1 MPLKL
6 GSQRRELS
14 KMNTYLVGGAIR
26 DRLLGLP
33 VRERDWVVVDATP
46 DAMRTLGFR
55 PVGRDFPVFLH
66 PDTGEEYALARTERK
81 TAPGHTGFVFHTE
94 PGVTLEQDLQRRD
107 LTINAIAESAEGLL
121 IDPCGGLR
129 DLQDRVLRH
138 VSDAFVED
146 PLRVLRVA
154 RFAAWLHPFGFQV
167 APETLALMTTIAASG
182 ELEQLSAER
191 IWRET
196 QRALAS
202 PSPRTYIEV
211 LHACGALSVLL
222 PEVAALFGVPQ
233 RADYHPEIDTGIH
246 VLMALDR
253 AAEMGA
259 DPAVS
264 FAVLMH
270 DLGKAMTPADVL
282 PRHIGHEATGVP
294 LVHGVCDRLRVPNP
308 YRRLAVAVTRFHL
321 QCHKIRELRPIT
333 ILKMLQEL
341 DIYRRIETLEPFLMA
356 CEADARGRGGGLHMQ
371 PYESAAWLRGLV
383 PRVLAV
389 RATPHVAAGLTG
401 TALADALNRDRQAA
415 IAAYRWETAH
425 AG

>member
-1 MPLKL
+1 
-6 GSQRRELS
+6 
-14 KMNTYLVGGAIR
+14 MNTYLVGGAIR

-33 VRERDWVVVDATP
+33 VRERDWVVVGATP
-46 DAMRTLGFR
+46 EAMRARGFR

-81 TAPGHTGFVFHTE
+81 TAPGHTGFVFHAE

-107 LTINAIAESAEGLL
+107 LTINAIAESTEGLL

-129 DLQDRVLRH
+129 DLENRVLRH

-154 RFAAWLHPFGFQV
+154 RFAAWLHPFGFRI
-167 APETLALMTTIAASG
+167 APETLTLMTTIAASG
-182 ELEQLSAER
+182 ELEHLSAER

-196 QRALAS
+196 ERALGS

-211 LHACGALSVLL
+211 LRACGALRVLL
-222 PEVAALFGVPQ
+222 PEVNALFGVPQ
-233 RADYHPEIDTGIH
+233 RADYHPEIDTGLH

-253 AAEMGA
+253 AAEMRA
-259 DPAVS
+259 DSTVS

-270 DLGKAMTPADVL
+270 DLGKAITPADVL
-282 PRHIGHEATGVP
+282 PRHIGHEASGVP
-294 LVHGVCDRLRVPNP
+294 LVNEVCDRLRAPNP
-308 YRRLAVAVTRFHL
+308 YRRLAVAVTRYHL
-321 QCHKIRELRPIT
+321 QCHRIRELRPIT
-333 ILKMLQEL
+333 VLKMLQAL
-341 DIYRRIETLEPFLMA
+341 DIYRRLETLEPFLMA
-356 CEADARGRGGGLHMQ
+356 CEADARGRGGGLEMQ

-389 RATPHVAAGLTG
+389 RAAPHVAAGL
-401 TALADALNRDRQAA
+401 A
-415 IAAYRWETAH
+415 
-425 AG
+425 

>member
-1 MPLKL
+1 
-6 GSQRRELS
+6 
-14 KMNTYLVGGAIR
+14 MNTYLVGGAIR

-33 VRERDWVVVDATP
+33 VRERDWVVVGATP
-46 DAMRTLGFR
+46 EAMRARGFR

-81 TAPGHTGFVFHTE
+81 TAPGHTGFVFHAE

-107 LTINAIAESAEGLL
+107 LTINAIAESTEGLL

-129 DLQDRVLRH
+129 DLENRVLRH

-154 RFAAWLHPFGFQV
+154 RFAAWLHPFGFRI
-167 APETLALMTTIAASG
+167 APETLTLMTTIAASG
-182 ELEQLSAER
+182 ELEHLSAER

-196 QRALAS
+196 ERALGS

-211 LHACGALSVLL
+211 LRACGALRVLL
-222 PEVAALFGVPQ
+222 PEVNALFGVPQ
-233 RADYHPEIDTGIH
+233 RADYHPEIDTGLH

-253 AAEMGA
+253 AAEMRA
-259 DPAVS
+259 DSTVS

-270 DLGKAMTPADVL
+270 DLGKAITPADVL
-282 PRHIGHEATGVP
+282 PRHIGHEASGVP
-294 LVHGVCDRLRVPNP
+294 LVNEVCDRLRAPNP
-308 YRRLAVAVTRFHL
+308 YRRLAVAVTRYHL
-321 QCHKIRELRPIT
+321 QCHRIRELRPIT
-333 ILKMLQEL
+333 VLKMLQAL
-341 DIYRRIETLEPFLMA
+341 DIYRRLETLEPFLMA
-356 CEADARGRGGGLHMQ
+356 CEADARGRGGGLEMQ

-389 RATPHVAAGLTG
+389 RAAPHVAAGLAG
-401 TALADALNRDRQAA
+401 AALADAINRDREAV
-415 IAAYRWETAH
+415 IAAYRWEAAH

>member
-1 MPLKL
+1 
-6 GSQRRELS
+6 
-14 KMNTYLVGGAIR
+14 MNTYLVGGAIR

-33 VRERDWVVVDATP
+33 VRERDWVVVGATP
-46 DAMRTLGFR
+46 EAMRARGFR

-81 TAPGHTGFVFHTE
+81 TAPGHTGFMFHAE

-107 LTINAIAESAEGLL
+107 LTINAIAESTEGLL

-129 DLQDRVLRH
+129 DLENRVLRH

-154 RFAAWLHPFGFQV
+154 RFAASLHPLGFRV
-167 APETLALMTTIAASG
+167 APETLTLMTTIAASG
-182 ELEQLSAER
+182 ELEHLSAER

-196 QRALAS
+196 ERALGS

-211 LHACGALSVLL
+211 LRACGALRVLL
-222 PEVAALFGVPQ
+222 PEVDALFGVPQ
-233 RADYHPEIDTGIH
+233 RADYHPEIDTGLH

-253 AAEMGA
+253 AAEMQA
-259 DPAVS
+259 DSTVS

-270 DLGKAMTPADVL
+270 DLGKAATPADVL
-282 PRHIGHEATGVP
+282 PRHIGHEASGVP
-294 LVHGVCDRLRVPNP
+294 LVNEVCDRLRAPNP
-308 YRRLAVAVTRFHL
+308 YRRLAVAVTRYHL
-321 QCHKIRELRPIT
+321 QCHRIRELRPIT
-333 ILKMLQEL
+333 VLKILQAL
-341 DIYRRIETLEPFLMA
+341 DIYRRFETLEPFLMA
-356 CEADARGRGGGLHMQ
+356 CEADARGRGGGLEMQ

-389 RATPHVAAGLTG
+389 RAAPHVAAGLAG
-401 TALADALNRDRQAA
+401 AALADAINRDREAV

>member
-1 MPLKL
+1 
-6 GSQRRELS
+6 
-14 KMNTYLVGGAIR
+14 MNTYLVGGAIR

-33 VRERDWVVVDATP
+33 VRERDWVVVGATP
-46 DAMRTLGFR
+46 EAMRARGFR

-81 TAPGHTGFVFHTE
+81 TAPGHTGFVFHAE

-107 LTINAIAESAEGLL
+107 LTINAIAESTEGLL

-129 DLQDRVLRH
+129 DLEDRVLRH

-154 RFAAWLHPFGFQV
+154 RFAASLHPLGFRV
-167 APETLALMTTIAASG
+167 APETLTLMTTIAASG
-182 ELEQLSAER
+182 ELEHLSAER

-196 QRALAS
+196 ERALGS

-211 LHACGALSVLL
+211 LRACGALRVLL
-222 PEVAALFGVPQ
+222 PEVNALFGVPQ
-233 RADYHPEIDTGIH
+233 RADYHPEIDTGLH

-253 AAEMGA
+253 AAEMRA
-259 DPAVS
+259 DSTVS

-270 DLGKAMTPADVL
+270 DLGKATTPADVL
-282 PRHIGHEATGVP
+282 PRHIGHEASGVP
-294 LVHGVCDRLRVPNP
+294 LVNEVCDRLRAPNP
-308 YRRLAVAVTRFHL
+308 YRRLAVAVTRYHL

-333 ILKMLQEL
+333 VLKMLQEL

-356 CEADARGRGGGLHMQ
+356 CEADARGRGGGLEMQ
-371 PYESAAWLRGLV
+371 PYESASWLRGLV

-389 RATPHVAAGLTG
+389 RAAPHVAAGLAG
-401 TALADALNRDRQAA
+401 AALADAINRDRQAV